1 MKAVKAYFLNLLLR
15 EKMLCV
21 AFVLIIAG
29 WWFSSFAGR
38 AALFARTFRQTTE
51 TLTAQDGWLARRNE
65 IETASK
71 RAISQLDPA
80 RTYDSTRLQS
90 EISTLSAGLPDP
102 DIEPRPDQRADQ
114 FTVHSVQ
121 FSVHRA
127 EFVSLER
134 FYLEVSKLSPYI
146 NIEDCSINVDLADP
160 SKLNAS
166 MQISSVEI
174 VK

>member
-1 MKAVKAYFLNLLLR
+1 MKAVKAYFLNLFLR
-15 EKMLCV
+15 EKLLFV
-21 AFVLIIAG
+21 AFVLAIAV
-29 WWFSSFAGR
+29 WWFSNLAGRTARFAGD
-38 AALFARTFRQTTE
+38 FRQTTK
-51 TLTAQDGWLARRNE
+51 TIADQNGWLARRNE

-127 EFVSLER
+127 DFVSLER

-146 NIEDCSINVDLADP
+146 NIEECSINVDPANPAQLD
-160 SKLNAS
+160 SS